1 MMFRGV
7 KKRVT
12 ATRTLHRLVNRGLIV
27 PEEVNLTLVSE
38 VMAPSAKHHHFFFAL
53 LHSFLPHSPPVV
65 KHLYLGQWYSDC
77 REPPSPWNKR
87 KQRKH
92 SSAACLSLHGEKHH
106 LQRGIC
112 SYSLCETHFLH
123 GYGVLQQLGE
133 NQMSRLCFT
142 KAVRAEIKM
151 FKLSHRPP
159 SDCLSGHPSSDFPS
173 QRWHLHWLL
182 FSWDPISWYFLLH
195 LCLATWLL
203 FHPRRGHSMW
213 ARHYCFTYLSFKFP
227 SCMSPRGCPDDS
239 LLHIPANRGVCSYLT
254 CSCQRWSEREL
265 VCGRSLVHA
274 TRWITISWIWTINP
288 HPNQFFFS
296 PVGN

>member
-1 MMFRGV
+1 MKRKLKSRLWALWCGDTQCGAGWETENAIGKEEESSGSMMFGGV

-65 KHLYLGQWYSDC
+65 KRLYLGQWYSNC
-77 REPPSPWNKR
+77 RELPSPWNKR

-92 SSAACLSLHGEKHH
+92 SSAACLFLHGEKHH

-142 KAVRAEIKM
+142 KAVRAEIKV

-159 SDCLSGHPSSDFPS
+159 SDCLSGHP
-173 QRWHLHWLL
+173 LL
-182 FSWDPISWYFLLH
+182 IS
-195 LCLATWLL
+195 
-203 FHPRRGHSMW
+203 HPKDDICIDYHCHETRSAGIF
-213 ARHYCFTYLSFKFP
+213 YCTV
-227 SCMSPRGCPDDS
+227 
-239 LLHIPANRGVCSYLT
+239 A
-254 CSCQRWSEREL
+254 
-265 VCGRSLVHA
+265 
-274 TRWITISWIWTINP
+274 
-288 HPNQFFFS
+288 
-296 PVGN
+296 